1 MLVDEQP
8 QLFELVKQ
16 LTVVL
21 LVAFYLVDA
30 VHDRRMVTSS
40 ELLSDGLEG
49 FLGHVSGEVDG
60 DVTRVRDSLRAFRG
74 DHVVVRYVEEALD
87 LALDVC
93 DVDLLVLDSGE
104 EVLQEFLRLLDAD
117 AVLPEEGH
125 VAHESRD

>member
-1 MLVDEQP
+1 
-8 QLFELVKQ
+8 
-16 LTVVL
+16 
-21 LVAFYLVDA
+21 
-30 VHDRRMVTSS
+30 MVTSS
-40 ELLSDGLEG
+40 EFLSDGLEG

-87 LALDVC
+87 LALDEC
-93 DVDLLVLDSGE
+93 DVDLLVLDGGE
-104 EVLQEFLRLLDAD
+104 EVLQEFLCLLDAD